1 MFTANPQIQ
10 EKVIEILKD
19 PDTKEWTETIDSE
32 SARINYQKH
41 LAEYLLYRKSTV
53 QNLIKNFKKD
63 ENKETN
69 YARVLIIDSQKNMK
83 PVIIKRRSSK
93 FTLKYV

>member
-1 MFTANPQIQ
+1 MFKANPQIQ

-19 PDTKEWTETIDSE
+19 SDTKEWTETIDSE

-41 LAEYLLYRKSTV
+41 LAEYLLYRKSTI

-63 ENKETN
+63 EIKEIKKVQ
-69 YARVLIIDSQKNMK
+69 APWHS
-83 PVIIKRRSSK
+83 IIKRQC
-93 FTLKYV
+93 Y